1 MRDIQ
6 QLVRGFNRIREES
19 SEVSVQRYHSESGPF
34 IKVVGCNSNGGLIA
48 HMEMSETEY
57 RACRKYDV

>member
-1 MRDIQ
+1 MRDRQ
-6 QLVRGFNRIREES
+6 QLVSAFKLLKDQS
-19 SEVSVQRYHSESGPF
+19 SEVSIMRYHSESGPF

-57 RACRKYDV
+57 RICRE